1 MKEMTKTISFVTN
14 NNFPTNPFVGLRPF
28 ESEEAYLFFG
38 RNEQSVELMKKL
50 HRHRFI
56 GVVGSSGCG
65 KSSLIRAG
73 LIPKLKAGCL
83 VGERDHWV
91 IAKMKPGD
99 APFLRLADGL
109 VNCAASDAESGVM
122 TSLYSSLPSGPQTWE
137 LAQKIRIAEMSAVIE
152 YLKPKLENAS
162 ANLLLLVDQF
172 EEIINF
178 GLRSKDLAKR
188 EEAESFVS
196 LMLELA
202 EQRALPIYVVM
213 TMRSDFLGECDNF
226 HGLPE
231 ALNRSQYLVP
241 RLTRKQRQLAV
252 EGPIRLCG
260 RKVTARLLDC
270 VLNEAGDQSDQL
282 PVMQHA
288 LMRTWEKWSLTGA
301 EEIDLPHY
309 ESAGKIKWALSND
322 AEKALDGLSPDE
334 LEIAKRMFQALTATD
349 QDNRRTSHPSH
360 FTQLLAVTGAT
371 PKQLDKVIE
380 RFRGDGRSFLIRDK
394 SDDPLISI
402 SHESLIRQWKT
413 LNDWINDELDS
424 VDIYTR
430 LADDAARYE
439 KQPSKGRLWRDPE
452 LEEALEWRRERN
464 PNQAWAARYHPKF
477 EAAMRFLD
485 KSRDESEKD
494 ALEEKRQRQV
504 EEELKQTKG
513 REEKLRRM
521 LTIIPVIFGL
531 FLLSVASTIYASI
544 QKSDADRER
553 QVAIEQATLASK
565 AETTARQK
573 GKEAEE
579 QRKSAENSA
588 KEAQEQRELAE
599 GQKDIADKSA
609 REALEQ
615 RKRAEA
621 LRMVAENEKT
631 RAEKKRL
638 EAEESA
644 EKAREQQYVANIS
657 LAQSAIEEANNNRA
671 EGLLNSLQP
680 KPDQSDLRGFP
691 WYHLWLREHQAKLN
705 GHAGRIRTVAYTS
718 NTQTGKDRKLLAA
731 ACENRTVIVWD
742 AETRQL
748 LARLSSHHKGNVSSV
763 AFSRDGEWM
772 ATAGDD
778 KEIAIWNVRRLILY
792 GNQTREDSQLKPL
805 YGLKEGHTEPISALA
820 FSPSEKEILASAG
833 ADGKVK
839 LWDLKSKQA
848 MATLAEQKEA
858 VLAIAFSP
866 DGAVLATAGADNV
879 VKLWNVS
886 SRRLDKTLE
895 GGHKEPV
902 NSVQFSTDGKLLAT
916 ASDDDSVKLWDIQIG
931 KESAPPF
938 KGHLAAVRSVAFSPD
953 GKRLAT
959 ASKDSTVK
967 VWDLC
972 AKKELMTLEGHES
985 NVNSVIFLSDSRLAT
1000 ASSDS
1005 SVRLWNIDER
1015 QYRKTIYAHERGVRE
1030 VAFSP
1035 DGKFLASGSND
1046 KTVKIWDADTG
1057 QPVKT
1062 LEGHTDQ
1069 VASVHFSPDSEMLA
1083 SASEDK
1089 EIKIWEK
1096 AKDWMNTRTFAV
1108 GAGVNSVAFSPK
1120 GRKLASA
1127 DTTGTV
1133 TLWDINNG
1141 IALKKL
1147 QDQDHKEE
1155 RSGLSCVQ
1163 FSPTDGAFLA
1173 TAGDNGWV
1181 SLWDVGNGKRLRR
1194 FEAHPGGIAF
1204 TVMFSSDGRYL
1215 ASAGQDGTVKVWDLQ
1230 GAKSNEPL
1238 KTLYGLNIGTAV
1250 AVFAPGEDATL
1261 AVHGYDGTLK
1271 LWDSRTWEEIMTLK
1285 GGSSGFSCIAFS
1297 RDGKKIATAD
1307 YSGSITVWFAA
1318 TDEEVKKFAGDGN
1331 SKPSP

>member
-1 MKEMTKTISFVTN
+1 MKEMTKTNSSVTVN
-14 NNFPTNPFVGLRPF
+14 NLPTNPFVGLRPF

-83 VGERDHWV
+83 IGERDHWV

-109 VNCAASDAESGVM
+109 VNCVASDAESGVM
-122 TSLYSSLPSGPQTWE
+122 TSLYYSMPSGPRTWE
-137 LAQKIRIAEMSAVIE
+137 LAQKIRIAETSAVIE

-178 GLRSKDLAKR
+178 GLKSKDPAKR

-252 EGPIRLCG
+252 EGPVRLCG
-260 RKVTARLLDC
+260 RKVTPRLLDC

-288 LMRTWEKWSLTGA
+288 LMRTWEKWSLTDDK
-301 EEIDLPHY
+301 ELDLPHY
-309 ESAGKIKWALSND
+309 KEAGKIKWALSND

-371 PKQLDKVIE
+371 PEQLDKVIE
-380 RFRGDGRSFLIRDK
+380 RFRGDGRSFLVRDK

-413 LNDWINDELDS
+413 LNDWINDELYS

-439 KQPSKGRLWRDPE
+439 KQPSKGRLWRNPE
-452 LEEALEWRRERN
+452 LEEALEWREQRN

-477 EAAMRFLD
+477 EAAMKFLD
-485 KSRDESEKD
+485 KSREESEKD

-531 FLLSVASTIYASI
+531 FLLSVASTIYASM

-553 QVAIEQATLASK
+553 KEAFKQRGMTEVQRQEAISK
-565 AETTARQK
+565 ANLARDQ
-573 GKEAEE
+573 GIEAEKQRNEAEKQRTKAE
-579 QRKSAENSA
+579 QSAD
-588 KEAQEQRELAE
+588 EAQ
-599 GQKDIADKSA
+599 
-609 REALEQ
+609 EQ
-615 RKRAEA
+615 RKRAEKLA
-621 LRMVAENEKT
+621 NLANNEKN
-631 RAEKKRL
+631 RAEKKSL
-638 EAEESA
+638 EAQ
-644 EKAREQQYVANIS
+644 EQQYVAYIG
-657 LAQSAIEEANNNRA
+657 LAQNAIEEANNGRA
-671 EGLLNSLQP
+671 EHLLGSLQP
-680 KPDQSDLRGFP
+680 GSDRRDLRSFP
-691 WYHLWLREHQAKLN
+691 WYHLWLREQQAKLN
-705 GHAGRIRTVAYTS
+705 ANAGRIRAVALAS
-718 NTQTGKDRKLLAA
+718 NTRANDRELALLAA
-731 ACENRTVIVWD
+731 ASENKTVIVWD
-742 AETRQL
+742 ANTRQL
-748 LARLSSHHKGNVSSV
+748 VARLSSHHKGNVSSV
-763 AFSRDGEWM
+763 AFSPDGELM

-778 KEIAIWNVRRLILY
+778 SDIAVWDVRRLIIY
-792 GNQTREDSQLKPL
+792 GQQTGEGVQPKPKFDLK
-805 YGLKEGHTEPISALA
+805 GGHTGPVHALA
-820 FSPSEKEILASAG
+820 FSPSENGILASAG
-833 ADGKVK
+833 SDGKVSLWEVRSQK
-839 LWDLKSKQA
+839 LI
-848 MATLAEQKEA
+848 ATLEKHEKAI
-858 VLAIAFSP
+858 LAIAFSP
-866 DGAVLATAGADNV
+866 DGALIATGGEDNL

-886 SRRLDKTLE
+886 ARRLDQTLE
-895 GGHKEPV
+895 GGHGEPV
-902 NSVQFSTDGKLLAT
+902 NSVKFSPDGKLLAT
-916 ASDDDSVKLWDIQIG
+916 ASDDDTVKLWDIQTR
-931 KESAPPF
+931 KELTPPL
-938 KGHLAAVRSVAFSPD
+938 KGHLAGVRSVAFSPD
-953 GKRLAT
+953 GLSVAT

-972 AKKELMTLEGHES
+972 ARKELMTLEGHES
-985 NVNSVIFLSDSRLAT
+985 NVSSVIFLSDSKLAT
-1000 ASSDS
+1000 ASSDL
-1005 SVRLWNIDER
+1005 SVRLWNIKER
-1015 QYRKTIYAHERGVRE
+1015 QYRKTIFGAHQGAVRE

-1035 DGKFLASGSND
+1035 DDKFLASGSDDN
-1046 KTVKIWDADTG
+1046 TVKIWDADTWQLVNKLEG
-1057 QPVKT
+1057 HTGSVTSVYFSFDGKLLASASQDNTVRLWDTHSWKSLFT
-1062 LEGHTDQ
+1062 LEGHHNN
-1069 VASVHFSPDSEMLA
+1069 VYSVMFSPDGKKVA
-1083 SASEDK
+1083 TASED
-1089 EIKIWEK
+1089 
-1096 AKDWMNTRTFAV
+1096 
-1108 GAGVNSVAFSPK
+1108 
-1120 GRKLASA
+1120 
-1127 DTTGTV
+1127 GTV
-1133 TLWDINNG
+1133 KLWDP
-1141 IALKKL
+1141 
-1147 QDQDHKEE
+1147 
-1155 RSGLSCVQ
+1155 RSGRELKTLTGPDNTAISCVQ
-1163 FSPTDGAFLA
+1163 FSPKDGKWLA
-1173 TAGDNGWV
+1173 TANGDGTVYVWDTDSGELFKKRHSTGSAEGVIMV
-1181 SLWDVGNGKRLRR
+1181 S
-1194 FEAHPGGIAF
+1194 
-1204 TVMFSSDGRYL
+1204 FSPEGDML
-1215 ASAGQDGTVKVWDLQ
+1215 ASAGG
-1230 GAKSNEPL
+1230 
-1238 KTLYGLNIGTAV
+1238 GTARV
-1250 AVFAPGEDATL
+1250 WNLLNVKDEKPVKEINNLAYSSLAAFAPGNDKTL
-1261 AVHGYDGTLK
+1261 AVQGNDGALK
-1271 LWDSRTWEEIMTLK
+1271 LWDTRTWEELITLK
-1285 GGSSGFSCIAFS
+1285 GGSPGFNFLAFS
-1297 RDGKKIATAD
+1297 HDGKKIATAD
-1307 YSGSITVWFAA
+1307 DSGSITIWFAA
-1318 TDEEVKKFAGDGN
+1318 TEDEVKRLAIAGN